1 MRVSDN
7 RYERD
12 IRKHNLARRML
23 LYGARTR
30 TITRWTGLSRYR
42 VQALSR
48 RYQHLEQ
55 GDYRRRGISPHTV
68 AYFAQSASLE
78 LESLALVFIALEM
91 RAVPP
96 ELVPNARAS
105 LPDLIRGER
114 LLDAFDWYRRLIPSP
129 QISLERAIL
138 LVLEFA
144 EGRML
149 SLERCKTCPN
159 LMLVDYGGKMHDRCP
174 VCRIA

>member
-23 LYGARTR
+23 LCGARTR
-30 TITRWTGLSRYR
+30 TITQWTGLSRYR

-55 GDYRRRGISPHTV
+55 VDYRRRGISPYMV
-68 AYFAQSASLE
+68 SYFAQTSNLE
-78 LESLALVFIALEM
+78 LESLVLAFITLEM
-91 RAVPP
+91 HVIPP
-96 ELVPNARAS
+96 ELVPNARLS
-105 LPDLIRGER
+105 LPDLVRGER
-114 LLDAFDWYRRLIPSP
+114 LLDAFDWYRRLVPSP

-138 LVLEFA
+138 FVLEFA
-144 EGRML
+144 EGRTL
-149 SLERCKTCPN
+149 SIARCKSCPN
-159 LMLVDYGGKMHDRCP
+159 VMLVDHDGTMHDRCP
-174 VCRIA
+174 ACRSA